1 MGQMSAMAMP
11 KTHPQTD
18 PPSQSKPKNLPVEID
33 FHAELQLPFCA
44 MCVICNCFLLKEG
57 KVDVHFCLERSE
69 RDNILTKSDLTDM
82 KRIYVQ

>member
-1 MGQMSAMAMP
+1 
-11 KTHPQTD
+11 
-18 PPSQSKPKNLPVEID
+18 
-33 FHAELQLPFCA
+33 